1 MNRAAL
7 QLIAMHGWAGDSR
20 AWGPWQEAA
29 GRRGWGWQ
37 SGERGYGQ
45 LAPSSPQWPQH
56 SGPRAVIVHSL
67 GLHLLPEAVL
77 AGAEAVVLLASFGR
91 FVPTGPGGRRWRQ
104 ALRGM
109 GQRLEAGD
117 TAAMLNDFLREAAAP
132 AGVERLPAGPA
143 SASMPAEGIER
154 LRQDLRLLEQC
165 SAVPTAYPT
174 GARSL
179 IVEAGADRIVSAEC
193 RSALAQA
200 LPAAER
206 WPLAGVGHSLLECD
220 LVEPVL
226 DWLEAG
232 L

>member
-1 MNRAAL
+1 
-7 QLIAMHGWAGDSR
+7 
-20 AWGPWQEAA
+20 
-29 GRRGWGWQ
+29 
-37 SGERGYGQ
+37 
-45 LAPSSPQWPQH
+45 
-56 SGPRAVIVHSL
+56 
-67 GLHLLPEAVL
+67 
-77 AGAEAVVLLASFGR
+77 
-91 FVPTGPGGRRWRQ
+91 
-104 ALRGM
+104 
-109 GQRLEAGD
+109 
-117 TAAMLNDFLREAAAP
+117 
-132 AGVERLPAGPA
+132 
-143 SASMPAEGIER
+143 MPAEGIER

-165 SAVPTAYPT
+165 SAVPTAYHT

-179 IVEAGADRIVSAEC
+179 IVEAGADRIVSAVC